1 MKKQPEKT
9 ALTKAYLTTAF
20 WELYKE
26 KPITKITVKDVTD
39 RAGYFR
45 STFYLYFT
53 DVYAI
58 LERIEDDIL
67 CDWETM
73 VSEVFEQGKNEMM
86 LEMITAFY
94 ERYGEYMSVLLS
106 PKGDPAFIQKIK
118 DIMRPKMFARLKLPD
133 KDAKGSMIFEFVISA
148 MLAFLTEWYRNAK
161 NISAENAIKLLQS
174 LGSEDTMA
182 VMLRHAAEVKNGN

>member
-161 NISAENAIKLLQS
+161 NISAESAIKLLQS

-182 VMLRHAAEVKNGN
+182 VMLRYAAEVKNGN